1 MNNSSLILLF
11 LTLVFSPLAFGTS
24 FGVKTYT
31 LCVEDHDDG
40 DGNDFCGR
48 VRELSKTNA
57 NGELVQLI
65 ATFNPIAMGAEH
77 NLRIEMQLDNGV
89 DYHIRSSDSSV
100 NGTTNI
106 TGETVVLFEDKFDA
120 FGVSSGLV
128 NTASDVDSSNFIK
141 GKTKTIFLWFETP
154 VSSLL
159 YADGIVDLT
168 KFIRV
173 RNRSLSPE
181 VVYKH
186 DSVHYG
192 AQSFMIFPFDRPISK
207 ESTHFYDGLV
217 KDVSGSDTLYSTSEG
232 SLRASECDPRINP
245 SVACREA
252 LAQFISSN
260 NNIASAGNNVDLSEN
275 TIPETVVPE
284 LSPTD
289 VNNDR
294 LNINDHLMEIFTE
307 STKANI
313 QNKSY
318 CELYVCP
325 TNENQ
330 NAQITLQLINPQF
343 NNASN
348 DSVEFKLT
356 NVLTGDSI
364 KVYTEN
370 TCSGSSVAQGVVS
383 GNELNLTISSISV
396 GSHSFY
402 YQITNLDGVLGS
414 CDFGFNY
421 TRTNF
426 SLSGLLSYDY
436 VPITYKLDYDNTR
449 QEPIRNAVVEVYR
462 KSDDTLIEKTSTND
476 QGHYSVNIG
485 SAQDVYAIVYS
496 KMETP
501 SVSVIDNTN
510 SGAIYAA
517 QFFDSTVSNN
527 LVVNFNAPS
536 GWGGG
541 DYTSSRV
548 AAPFA
553 ILDSIYTVTKAIQT
567 SRPSIEFVHLD
578 VNWSVN
584 NVSSSSLNAASGQI
598 LTSHYNP
605 GTKQLYILGMKNA
618 DTDEYDRH
626 IIVHEWSHFFEDNNS
641 RSDSMGG
648 QHGYGDIKDM
658 SLAFGEGFATA
669 IAGIVFNQVDTSSN
683 SSNSY
688 KYADSYGYA
697 QASGYQYNME
707 NGTDNSPG
715 WFSESSVIQLLFDV
729 GDSMAEA
736 HDTLSEGIGS
746 ILDVMTGSQKLT
758 SARTSIFTFF
768 NGLKNNLSDKALE
781 IDALTTNKS
790 IEPVVD
796 DFASTEDNFAGWNSM
811 SSVYE
816 TLVIDGASVS
826 NLALGGNSYLYNDM
840 RNNRYVKFVA
850 TSTSTQIFISAN
862 NPGFVY
868 YIGIT
873 NKATPYLFTISGNN
887 YANVG
892 SVNGNLGFVMAT
904 TPGETYIIRIFSSTN
919 VSSVSGEMNLSVT
932 GSTP

>member
-1 MNNSSLILLF
+1 M
-11 LTLVFSPLAFGTS
+11 
-24 FGVKTYT
+24 
-31 LCVEDHDDG
+31 
-40 DGNDFCGR
+40 
-48 VRELSKTNA
+48 
-57 NGELVQLI
+57 I

-100 NGTTNI
+100 NGTTSI
-106 TGETVVLFEDKFDA
+106 TGETVVLYENKFDA

-128 NTASDVDSSNFIK
+128 NTASDVDSTNFIK

-192 AQSFMIFPFDRPISK
+192 AQSFMIFPFDKPIPK
-207 ESTHFYDGLV
+207 EFTHFYDGLV
-217 KDVSGSDTLYSTSEG
+217 KDVSGNDTLYSTSEG
-232 SLRASECDPRINP
+232 SLRASDCDPRINP
-245 SVACREA
+245 SAACREA

-289 VNNDR
+289 SNDDR
-294 LNINDHLMEIFTE
+294 LNINDHLVEIFTE

-383 GNELNLTISSISV
+383 GNELTLTISSISV

-402 YQITNLDGVLGS
+402 YQITNFDGVVGS

-462 KSDDTLIEKTSTND
+462 KK
-476 QGHYSVNIG
+476 
-485 SAQDVYAIVYS
+485 
-496 KMETP
+496 
-501 SVSVIDNTN
+501 
-510 SGAIYAA
+510 
-517 QFFDSTVSNN
+517 
-527 LVVNFNAPS
+527 
-536 GWGGG
+536 
-541 DYTSSRV
+541 R
-548 AAPFA
+548 
-553 ILDSIYTVTKAIQT
+553 
-567 SRPSIEFVHLD
+567 
-578 VNWSVN
+578 
-584 NVSSSSLNAASGQI
+584 
-598 LTSHYNP
+598 
-605 GTKQLYILGMKNA
+605 
-618 DTDEYDRH
+618 
-626 IIVHEWSHFFEDNNS
+626 
-641 RSDSMGG
+641 
-648 QHGYGDIKDM
+648 
-658 SLAFGEGFATA
+658 
-669 IAGIVFNQVDTSSN
+669 
-683 SSNSY
+683 
-688 KYADSYGYA
+688 
-697 QASGYQYNME
+697 
-707 NGTDNSPG
+707 
-715 WFSESSVIQLLFDV
+715 
-729 GDSMAEA
+729 
-736 HDTLSEGIGS
+736 
-746 ILDVMTGSQKLT
+746 
-758 SARTSIFTFF
+758 
-768 NGLKNNLSDKALE
+768 
-781 IDALTTNKS
+781 
-790 IEPVVD
+790 
-796 DFASTEDNFAGWNSM
+796 
-811 SSVYE
+811 
-816 TLVIDGASVS
+816 
-826 NLALGGNSYLYNDM
+826 
-840 RNNRYVKFVA
+840 
-850 TSTSTQIFISAN
+850 
-862 NPGFVY
+862 
-868 YIGIT
+868 
-873 NKATPYLFTISGNN
+873 
-887 YANVG
+887 
-892 SVNGNLGFVMAT
+892 
-904 TPGETYIIRIFSSTN
+904 
-919 VSSVSGEMNLSVT
+919 
-932 GSTP
+932 